1 MITTVSFTSR
11 VHSLTWTA
19 DAGSEGKFSTLRI
32 SKNSENLKSSKH
44 NRQQFALSPARMRRC
59 LRLRPSIPLPPPRP
73 FPRTIH
79 TTPVTRAQA
88 SFTDSF
94 RRPVEEELE
103 ENEDLDDV
111 EDSANSESDDTAY
124 AERVSAQSYQ
134 RWRESQDPQAGLQ
147 FMTMG
152 REFTIPYS
160 LTQLSNMSNNHL
172 RELRAYYRKMMY
184 EMPQFKSILLPIR
197 VS

>member
-1 MITTVSFTSR
+1 MRNLR
-11 VHSLTWTA
+11 VNFQPY
-19 DAGSEGKFSTLRI
+19 EFPKFPKI
-32 SKNSENLKSSKH
+32 SKAPSINDDRLPPLV
-44 NRQQFALSPARMRRC
+44 LSPARMRRC
-59 LRLRPSIPLPPPRP
+59 LCLRPSIPLPPPRP

-79 TTPVTRAQA
+79 TAPLTRAQA

-103 ENEDLDDV
+103 DEDLDDV

-184 EMPQFKSILLPIR
+184 EMPQFKSILLPI
-197 VS
+197 VAGVGGVC